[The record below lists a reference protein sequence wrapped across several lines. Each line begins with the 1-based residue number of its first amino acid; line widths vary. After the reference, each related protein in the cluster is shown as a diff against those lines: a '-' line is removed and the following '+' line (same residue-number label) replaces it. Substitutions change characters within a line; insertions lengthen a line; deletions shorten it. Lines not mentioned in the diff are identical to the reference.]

1 MEWINIENKPPVY
14 KDILVT
20 DGERCWVAS
29 TFDNLDVFLA
39 SHPDHNR
46 EPRNK
51 YGAPFITYSKP
62 THWMPL
68 PSTDSIKE

>member
-1 MEWINIENKPPVY
+1 MEWISVKDKPESY

-20 DGERCWVAS
+20 DGERCWVAQM
-29 TFDNLDVFLA
+29 FNIHDIFLV

-46 EPRNK
+46 NPKNE

-68 PSTDSIKE
+68 PLPPKE